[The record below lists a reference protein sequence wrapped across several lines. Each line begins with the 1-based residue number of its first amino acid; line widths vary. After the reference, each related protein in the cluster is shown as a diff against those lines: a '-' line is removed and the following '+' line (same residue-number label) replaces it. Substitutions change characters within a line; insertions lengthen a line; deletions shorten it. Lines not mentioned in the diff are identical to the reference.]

1 MTILGKHVIMRETL
15 IVIISGREGAMT
27 VVRKPIKRHSDR
39 SEESVTQMKEM
50 ETILFIIFFILGE
63 KR

>member
-39 SEESVTQMKEM
+39 SEESVTQMKEK
-50 ETILFIIFFILGE
+50 ETILLSTYCILYVL
-63 KR
+63 

>member
-39 SEESVTQMKEM
+39 SEESVTQMKEK
-50 ETILFIIFFILGE
+50 ETILFSIYCILYVL
-63 KR
+63 

>member
-39 SEESVTQMKEM
+39 SEESVTVVGKAV
-50 ETILFIIFFILGE
+50 
-63 KR
+63 RR